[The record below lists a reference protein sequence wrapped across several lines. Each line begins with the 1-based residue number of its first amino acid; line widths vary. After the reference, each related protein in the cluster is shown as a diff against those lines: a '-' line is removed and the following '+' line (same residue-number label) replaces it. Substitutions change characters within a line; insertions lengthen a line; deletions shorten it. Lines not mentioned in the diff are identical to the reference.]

1 MENDESVEGYV
12 ETLAGRLDGFEQSR
26 TTVDDQHVTV
36 FHDRSLSLSKFGLVD
51 TVFVVGTAETASQAR
66 EFSEA
71 AFEYGLSVKSKLPR
85 GLGGNLVVYP
95 VVVSETD
102 LADWVQQYDP
112 KHWSSFEFPVII
124 DPTEGTVDYYE
135 SAPLWGRIYYKGFR
149 ETAETTLKP

>member
-1 MENDESVEGYV
+1 MKNDESVEGYI
-12 ETLAGRLDGFEQSR
+12 ETLAGRLHEFEQST

-51 TVFVVGTAETASQAR
+51 TVFVVGTAETAYQAR
-66 EFSEA
+66 AFSEA
-71 AFEYGLSVKSKLPR
+71 AFEHGLSLKSKLPR

-95 VVVSETD
+95 IVVSETD
-102 LADWVQQYDP
+102 LANWVQLYDP
-112 KHWSSFEFPVII
+112 IHWSSFEFPVVI

-135 SAPLWGRIYYKGFR
+135 STRLWGIIYYKGFR

>member
-1 MENDESVEGYV
+1 MKNDESVEGYL
-12 ETLAGRLDGFEQSR
+12 ETLAERLDEFEQST
-26 TTVDDQHVTV
+26 TTVDNQRVTV

-66 EFSEA
+66 AFSEA
-71 AFEYGLSVKSKLPR
+71 AFEHGLSLKSRFPR
-85 GLGGNLVVYP
+85 GVGGNLVVYP

-112 KHWSSFEFPVII
+112 KHWSSFEFPVVV

-135 SAPLWGRIYYKGFR
+135 STPWWGRIYYKGFR